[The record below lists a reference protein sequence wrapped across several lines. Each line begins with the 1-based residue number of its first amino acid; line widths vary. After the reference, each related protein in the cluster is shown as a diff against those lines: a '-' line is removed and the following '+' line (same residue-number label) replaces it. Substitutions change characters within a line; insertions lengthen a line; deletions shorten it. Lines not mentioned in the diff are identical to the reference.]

1 MSSRT
6 TAEQR
11 TDTLFTSGTLRA
23 AVLDRIAD
31 DPEAAGDPSDRS
43 ALRRAVAR
51 ALAAEGVVL
60 SPQAW
65 ARAVRDLVD
74 EIAGLGPLEHLLRDP
89 DVTDVCCN
97 AADDIWVDRRGDLV
111 RAPTTFQNDEHLIA
125 VVRRAVGRVGQRWDP
140 GHPLVDARLPG
151 GVRLHAVLPPLAPSP
166 AVTLRRVATL
176 TPTWDELLA
185 GGTVTD
191 DLADLLRAC
200 VDDQRNIVVAGRA
213 GSGKTTLL
221 ARLLAGVGDDR
232 VVVIED
238 TPELGHPSR
247 HCVTLQTVLPSADG
261 IGGVDAEELLRNA
274 LRMRPDRLVVGEVR
288 GREAAVLLQAM
299 NTGHDGSMT
308 TVHANGAEDA
318 RVRLEGMA
326 LMAGVPLPAVRAQ
339 LGAAIDVIVAMD
351 RAGPQR
357 RVIEVVEVVAG
368 RASVAWSRP

>member
-1 MSSRT
+1 MTSPT
-6 TAEQR
+6 TVAPH
-11 TDTLFTSGTLRA
+11 THDLLDSGALRA

-97 AADDIWVDRRGDLV
+97 AADDVWVERRGDLV
-111 RAPTTFQNDEHLIA
+111 RAPTAFRSDEHLIA

-185 GGTVTD
+185 SDTVTD
-191 DLADLLRAC
+191 DLAELLRGW
-200 VDDQRNIVVAGRA
+200 VDDRRNVVVAGRA
-213 GSGKTTLL
+213 GAGKTTLL

-247 HCVTLQTVLPSADG
+247 HCVTLQTALPSADG
-261 IGGVDAEELLRNA
+261 VGGVDAEELLRNA

-339 LGAAIDVIVAMD
+339 LGAAIDLVVAMD
-351 RAGPQR
+351 RVGPQR
-357 RVIEVVEVVAG
+357 RVVEVVEVVAG
-368 RASVAWSRP
+368 RPSAVWTRP